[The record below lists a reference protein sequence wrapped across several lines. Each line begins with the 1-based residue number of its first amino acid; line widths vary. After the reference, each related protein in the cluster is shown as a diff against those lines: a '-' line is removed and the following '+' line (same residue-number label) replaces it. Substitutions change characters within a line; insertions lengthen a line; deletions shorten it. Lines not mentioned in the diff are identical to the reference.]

1 MVERGGAIVALLT
14 GLLMLE
20 KLQQE
25 LAGAAGECRYRR
37 RRVRRDKQT
46 KTEGRDKQF
55 HFHRLPLLLKNYT
68 SYMLMSSK
76 RVMVNTL

>member
-25 LAGAAGECRYRR
+25 LAGVVGECRYRR
-37 RRVRRDKQT
+37 RRVRRDRQT
-46 KTEGRDKQF
+46 KTEGR
-55 HFHRLPLLLKNYT
+55 LLKCT
-68 SYMLMSSK
+68 IVS
-76 RVMVNTL
+76 